1 MPQGTPVQGEFYRH
15 FKDKMYQIVAVA
27 THSETREQLVIYQA
41 LYDDFRVYARPYD
54 MFISEVDHVKYPD
67 VKDKYRFTLVDN
79 QANSKEDDIPE
90 KKINHVSDG
99 TKVLDVSDYMLAFL
113 DAELMEEKYNILIAM
128 KDEVTDT
135 MLDNLA
141 ASLDVVL
148 SDGSIDKRFEELKTC
163 IRTRQRFETN
173 RFNR

>member
-79 QANSKEDDIPE
+79 QVNSKDEDKPE

-128 KDEVTDT
+128 KDEITDP